1 MGITLKTVSVK
12 WDNETVRMSDELQAS
27 FAPFIEGRS
36 QLVRLAISI
45 LHKIVSTSGT
55 VHVVTQHLQGLPCI
69 TSSPAP
75 LQPAKVPTSF
85 FPRLQLKAFAHQ
97 VAAQVSP
104 RAGEKGAASG
114 IAAPS
119 HSSHYEFEE
128 LLRKAA
134 GVN

>member
-1 MGITLKTVSVK
+1 MGISLKTVSVK
-12 WDNETVRMSDELQAS
+12 WDTETVRMSDELQAS

-36 QLVRLAISI
+36 QLTRLAISI

-97 VAAQVSP
+97 VARS
-104 RAGEKGAASG
+104 GAVQGGASSTNG
-114 IAAPS
+114 DIAPS
-119 HSSHYEFEE
+119 HTEFET
-128 LLRKAA
+128 LLKRAA